1 MKNVQDLNI
10 KFVIVQNSKM
20 ERPYV
25 DGFIRFNGTQPTIQ
39 EIREHIS
46 EKGTVWETGIDG
58 LTVEGFD
65 PVRLNEGSEVWSGV
79 VAP

>member
-1 MKNVQDLNI
+1 MRTVLDSNI

-39 EIREHIS
+39 EIREHVS
-46 EKGTVWETGIDG
+46 GKGKVWETMIDG
-58 LTVEGFD
+58 LTVDGFD
-65 PVRLNEGSEVWSGV
+65 PVRLGEHSEIR
-79 VAP
+79 AP